1 MEWLLPKIRNNKCQH
16 LLTRMWRKE
25 KAMHY
30 LKQENNTTYVLLLS
44 PKNFLV
50 AMWKT
55 EKNWQRLVTGKFLVG
70 VAQG

>member
-1 MEWLLPKIRNNKCQH
+1 
-16 LLTRMWRKE
+16 MWRKE

-30 LKQENNTTYVLLLS
+30 LKQENNMTYVLLLS